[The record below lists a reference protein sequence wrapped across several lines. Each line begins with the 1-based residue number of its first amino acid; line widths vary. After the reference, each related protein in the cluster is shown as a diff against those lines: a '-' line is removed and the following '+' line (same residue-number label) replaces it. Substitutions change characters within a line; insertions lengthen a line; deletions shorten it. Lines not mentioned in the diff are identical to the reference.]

1 MLLWARDFS
10 RLLYSLLRLDRCL
23 FALVKP
29 GFEVREVDVLVNV
42 VKLLEVKRKL
52 FGLSLGR

>member
-1 MLLWARDFS
+1 MLWAGDFS

-29 GFEVREVDVLVNV
+29 GFEVSEVDVLVNV
-42 VKLLEVKRKL
+42 VKLLEVERKF